1 MLSKI
6 ILLLATL
13 MYMLIGIFITSLL
26 TDEDETPSL
35 LFAILWPG
43 VLIILILVVLVAI
56 PVELAEKIKKR

>member
-35 LFAILWPG
+35 WVATLWPG
-43 VLIILILVVLVAI
+43 VLVILILVGLVAI
-56 PVELAEKIKKR
+56 PVKLAEKIKKR